1 MNHFQNLIMLNSFFQ
16 ETLRQT
22 SRRSGTKS
30 HARLLTQHT
39 LPACW
44 TRVPSAW
51 RRGCAWTAAARASA
65 LCPATSAT
73 WVLGL
78 HVLQNLCCSTSLK
91 PRQSTSWSTAT
102 RPTRYLWLKMLYSHP
117 LPGYPLKQS
126 SVEPGWDT
134 SWGKQ
139 RLRVDNVLVE
149 STGGLCGTYCTS
161 IEMGTLTPIFTDKA

>member
-1 MNHFQNLIMLNSFFQ
+1 MLNSIFQ
-16 ETLRQT
+16 ETLHRMSQ
-22 SRRSGTKS
+22 RSGTKS

-73 WVLGL
+73 WALGL

-91 PRQSTSWSTAT
+91 PRQSMSWSTAT
-102 RPTRYLWLKMLYSHP
+102 RPTRYLWLIMLYSHP
-117 LPGYPLKQS
+117 ADLARLPTE
-126 SVEPGWDT
+126 V
-134 SWGKQ
+134 KQ
-139 RLRVDNVLVE
+139 RWARLGHLLGKTKVAGGQCVSGVDRWSVWDL
-149 STGGLCGTYCTS
+149 LHQY
-161 IEMGTLTPIFTDKA
+161 